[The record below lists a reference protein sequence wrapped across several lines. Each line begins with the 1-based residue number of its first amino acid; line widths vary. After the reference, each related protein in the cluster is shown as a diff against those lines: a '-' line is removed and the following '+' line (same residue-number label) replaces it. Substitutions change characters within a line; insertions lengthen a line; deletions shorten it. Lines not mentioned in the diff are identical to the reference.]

1 MGIHRGLQGD
11 ALHSRLYLHQALAI
25 DPAFEAA
32 KTALQAVSPSRSTMH
47 SPSPSPS
54 EGRRTSLSQPSLALG
69 LGKPTTNLAI
79 RVEARP

>member
-32 KTALQAVSPSRSTMH
+32 KTALQAVSP
-47 SPSPSPS
+47 
-54 EGRRTSLSQPSLALG
+54 
-69 LGKPTTNLAI
+69 
-79 RVEARP
+79 